1 MMLRRFG
8 AYAAVTAALI
18 LLTACAASGSGAGA
32 PGESAEPPSAPASSE
47 PSPAPSGPPRA
58 LNGRVVA
65 GVEPNCLLLRHTTGD
80 YLLILKPGMT
90 APKVGATLVATGV
103 VEPDRITT
111 CMQGTPFVVTQM
123 HPA

>member
-1 MMLRRFG
+1 MMFRRLG

-18 LLTACAASGSGAGA
+18 LLTACAASGTGAGG
-32 PGESAEPPSAPASSE
+32 PGESSEPPSPPATSE
-47 PSPAPSGPPRA
+47 PTPAPSGTPRV

-65 GVEPNCLLLRHTTGD
+65 GVEPHCLLLRHSTGD

-90 APKVGATLVATGV
+90 PPEVGATIVATGV
-103 VEPDRITT
+103 VEPTRITT